1 MLVRHGEKPGEGSP
15 PHGVNKHGE
24 RDEHS
29 LSVQGWT
36 RAGALV
42 QLFAPDAGTARSGL
56 ARPTAVYAA
65 GGSGGEGSVRARR

>member
-1 MLVRHGEKPGEGSP
+1 MVNRDEAPQIIMLVRHGEKPGEGSP

-36 RAGALV
+36 RAGA
-42 QLFAPDAGTARSGL
+42 
-56 ARPTAVYAA
+56 
-65 GGSGGEGSVRARR
+65 